1 MASLIEIAV
10 ALAGGGMVAL
20 AIKQART
27 KGWAG
32 SLQLAA
38 GGFLLI
44 GAAAIGIVGFLAG
57 IVLSPL
63 AWLGVVS
70 LGLAGVLF
78 VVGQRLE
85 GRGGGRKDKAVAGGD
100 DAPAQPGV
108 AGGRSGAGQS
118 GATGP
123 KAVEKGRKGEPSIDD
138 EMAEI
143 EEILRRRGIQ

>member
-1 MASLIEIAV
+1 MLTSLIEIAV

-20 AIKQART
+20 AIKQSRT

-38 GGFLLI
+38 GGFLLM

-57 IVLSPL
+57 IALNPL

-85 GRGGGRKDKAVAGGD
+85 GRGGGRKDRSVSGR
-100 DAPAQPGV
+100 DATAEPGVVTGSSGAAQPG
-108 AGGRSGAGQS
+108 AS
-118 GATGP
+118 GP